1 MGDPAL
7 YRPKHIPTEPGV
19 YRFKNSQNQVLYVGK
34 AKNLK
39 SRLNSYFGDFASL
52 PVRTQAMLRAADQ
65 VDWVIVANEVEALQL
80 EFMWIKEF
88 NPKFNVRFRDDKSY
102 PYLAIH
108 VKEEFPRAT
117 VARGV
122 RKKDIKYFG
131 PYVSAFAIRDT
142 LDHLIRVFPVRTC
155 RNSVFLRHKKLKR
168 PCLLGDIERCSAP
181 CVDRVSK
188 EEYQDLV
195 KGMSNFLTG
204 KSHQIMTDLQS
215 QMQLASKEEQFERA
229 AVLRDRLQA
238 LEYVLEKSSVV
249 YSSDTRADLIAIA
262 LDEVH
267 ISTQIFHIKQGRILG
282 ERAFVSDRT
291 EVLTESEHLTGLLTQ
306 LYGEVE
312 ASSIPNQILVN
323 FEISETVALTDW
335 LSEKAGHKVTIST
348 PTRGDKSELL
358 SSVAKN
364 ANFALERHKLKR
376 ASDLDA
382 RSKAINELSE
392 WLDLD
397 TPALRIE
404 AIDISTLQGQDTIAA
419 LVAFE
424 DGLPKKNSYRKFKI
438 SHENAKSDLASIS
451 ETVARRYRYLV
462 PGSEVKAKE
471 REKFSYRPSLL
482 LIDGG
487 IEQCKVARSALDE
500 LGLVDIAVIGL
511 AKRLEEVWLPD
522 QADPLILPRSS
533 EALFLL
539 QRVRDEAHRF
549 ANSALQVRRRKSLLE
564 EGVNEPRAK
573 SFDPSTGEI
582 LDT

>member
-7 YRPKHIPTEPGV
+7 YRPKHIPTDPGV
-19 YRFKNSQNQVLYVGK
+19 YRFKDKHNQVLYVGK

-52 PVRTQAMLRAADQ
+52 PVRTQAMLRAAEQ

-181 CVDRVSK
+181 CVDRVSH
-188 EEYQDLV
+188 EDYQELV
-195 KGMSNFLTG
+195 KGLSNFLTG
-204 KSHQIMTDLQS
+204 RSHEIMKRLADEMQIAS
-215 QMQLASKEEQFERA
+215 QDEHYERA

-262 LDEVH
+262 LDQVH
-267 ISTQIFHIKQGRILG
+267 IATQIFHIKQGRILG
-282 ERAFVSDRT
+282 ERAFVTDRT
-291 EVLTESEHLTGLLTQ
+291 EVLSEAEHLAQLLTQ
-306 LYGEVE
+306 LYGEAD
-312 ASSIPNQILVN
+312 ASAIPNQILVN
-323 FEISETVALTDW
+323 YPITQSTALTAW
-335 LSEKAGHKVTIST
+335 LSDKAGHKVSITT

-376 ASDLDA
+376 AADLDA

-404 AIDISTLQGQDTIAA
+404 AIDISTLQGQDTVAA

-438 SHENAKSDLASIS
+438 SQENAHSDLASIS
-451 ETVARRYRYLV
+451 ETVARRFRYLV
-462 PGSEVKAKE
+462 DDSKAQPKE

-487 IEQCKVARSALDE
+487 REQCKVARAALDE

-511 AKRLEEVWLPD
+511 AKRLEEVWLAD
-522 QADPLILPRSS
+522 QADPIILPRNS

-549 ANSALQVRRRKSLLE
+549 ANSALQVRRRKALLE
-564 EGVNEPRAK
+564 EGAKAPRGK
-573 SFDPSTGEI
+573 SFDPATGEI

>member
-19 YRFKNSQNQVLYVGK
+19 YRFKDEQNQVLYVGK

-39 SRLNSYFGDFASL
+39 SRLNSYFGDFAAL

-108 VKEEFPRAT
+108 TKEDFPRAT
-117 VARGV
+117 VARGI
-122 RKKDIKYFG
+122 RKKDVKYFG

-155 RNSVFLRHKKLKR
+155 RNSVYLRHKKFKR

-181 CVDRVSK
+181 CVERVSK
-188 EEYQDLV
+188 EDYQDLV
-195 KGMSNFLTG
+195 KGMSNFLSG
-204 KSHQIMTDLQS
+204 R
-215 QMQLASKEEQFERA
+215 SKEIMSSLQVQMKTASDAEQYERA
-229 AVLRDRLQA
+229 AVLRDRLKA

-282 ERAFVSDRT
+282 ERAFVTDRT
-291 EVLTESEHLTGLLTQ
+291 EVLTEGEHLAQLLVQ

-312 ASSIPNQILVN
+312 VSAIPNQILVN
-323 FEISETVALTDW
+323 FPIADSQALTEW
-335 LSEKAGHKVTIST
+335 LSDKSGHKVTIST
-348 PTRGDKSELL
+348 PTKGDKSELL
-358 SSVAKN
+358 SSVTKN

-376 ASDLDA
+376 ATDLDA
-382 RSKAINELSE
+382 RSQAINELGE

-404 AIDISTLQGQDTIAA
+404 AIDISTLQGKDTVAA

-424 DGLPKKNSYRKFKI
+424 DGLPKKNAYRKFKI
-438 SHENAKSDLASIS
+438 SAENAKSDLASIS
-451 ETVARRYRYLV
+451 ETVARRFRYLV
-462 PGSEVKAKE
+462 DEANLEQKD

-487 IEQCKVARSALDE
+487 IEQCKVARAALDE

-522 QADPLILPRSS
+522 QADPIILPRNS

-549 ANSALQVRRRKSLLE
+549 ANSALQVRRRKALLE
-564 EGVNEPRAK
+564 EGVKAPREK

>member
-7 YRPKHIPTEPGV
+7 YRPKHIPSEPGV
-19 YRFKNSQNQVLYVGK
+19 YRFKDKQNQVLYVGK

-52 PVRTQAMLRAADQ
+52 PVRTQAMLRAAEQ

-108 VKEEFPRAT
+108 IKEEFPRAT
-117 VARGV
+117 VARGFK
-122 RKKDIKYFG
+122 KKDVKYFG

-155 RNSVFLRHKKLKR
+155 RNSVYLRHKKLKR

-188 EEYQDLV
+188 EEYQELV
-195 KGMSNFLTG
+195 KGMSNFLSG
-204 KSHQIMTDLQS
+204 RSQEIMSSLES
-215 QMQLASKEEQFERA
+215 QMQSASKVEQFERA
-229 AVLRDRLQA
+229 GVLRDRLQA

-267 ISTQIFHIKQGRILG
+267 ISTQVFHIKQGRILG
-282 ERAFVSDRT
+282 ERAFVTDRT
-291 EVLTESEHLTGLLTQ
+291 EVLSEADHLAQLLTQ

-323 FEISETVALTDW
+323 FPITQSQALTTW
-335 LSEKAGHKVTIST
+335 LSEKSGHKVLIQT
-348 PTRGDKSELL
+348 PTKGDKRELL
-358 SSVAKN
+358 ASVEKN
-364 ANFALERHKLKR
+364 AIFALERHKLKR
-376 ASDLDA
+376 ATDLDA
-382 RSKAINELSE
+382 RSKALNELAE

-404 AIDISTLQGQDTIAA
+404 AIDISTLQGQDTVAA

-424 DGLPKKNSYRKFKI
+424 DGLPKKAAYRKFKI
-438 SHENAKSDLASIS
+438 SSENAKSDLASIS
-451 ETVARRYRYLV
+451 ETVSRRYRYLIDE
-462 PGSEVKAKE
+462 GNLRQKE

-487 IEQCKVARSALDE
+487 IEQCKVARVALDE

-522 QADPLILPRSS
+522 QQDPIILPRNS

-539 QRVRDEAHRF
+539 QRIRDEAHRF
-549 ANSALQVRRRKSLLE
+549 ANSALQVRRRKAMLE
-564 EGVNEPRAK
+564 EGVKAPREK